1 MSQLPAVEAWKV
13 TVGSLLWWPD
23 CNLLWRWGRST
34 VELLLL
40 LLLLWLLLMELLR
53 LELWVIALILLLLW
67 STQLT
72 PWWGI
77 YHAVL
82 GRSTARITTASG
94 SRHHPLSLFHI
105 GLSNGLHHPLL
116 VDGCTYQLVV

>member
-105 GLSNGLHHPLL
+105 GLNNGLHHPLL